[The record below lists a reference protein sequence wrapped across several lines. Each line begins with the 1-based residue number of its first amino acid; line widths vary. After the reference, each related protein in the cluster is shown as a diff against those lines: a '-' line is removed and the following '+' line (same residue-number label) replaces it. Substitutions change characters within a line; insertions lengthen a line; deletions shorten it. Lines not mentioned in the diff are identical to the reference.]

1 MFLTCLVFNQVRRES
16 GSILGAILTHAGF
29 NFAMG
34 FLIFYAL

>member
-1 MFLTCLVFNQVRRES
+1 MFLICMVFNRVREES
-16 GSILGAILTHAGF
+16 GSVLGAILTHAGF